1 MDTSDYTDPICPFD
15 LSEWQKEAPVES
27 VPMDRI
33 IAKEDEY
40 LGKNDYAGAERHLLY
55 WLGDAKAGND
65 FRGAF
70 QIENELMG
78 LYRKSGKEKEARAHA
93 ETALQ
98 MALDPRIGAESTGAA
113 TAYINAATVYK
124 TFDRADEGIALF
136 EKARKIYERDLP
148 AGDARLG
155 GLYNNMAL
163 ALTDL
168 GRAEEA
174 LGLYEKAVAWMRK
187 VPGSELEIAISYLNI
202 CDSLMARDARV
213 VNEAGEATTEDDPD
227 ACLVVPPETDREID
241 AYLDRAWA
249 LLHEESVPRNGYYA
263 FVCEK
268 CAPSYDY
275 YGREEQAAEL
285 RKRSEEIY
293 KENREGM

>member
-15 LSEWQKEAPVES
+15 LSEWQKEASVES

-98 MALDPRIGAESTGAA
+98 MARDPRIGAESTGAA

-163 ALTDL
+163 ALTTPGWSMKRGKRRRKTIPTPASWCRL
-168 GRAEEA
+168 KPTARLTLIWTVPGRFS
-174 LGLYEKAVAWMRK
+174 MRK
-187 VPGSELEIAISYLNI
+187 AFRATAIMPLSVKNVRLPMI
-202 CDSLMARDARV
+202 ITGARNRRRSFGNAPKRSTKKT
-213 VNEAGEATTEDDPD
+213 GK
-227 ACLVVPPETDREID
+227 
-241 AYLDRAWA
+241 
-249 LLHEESVPRNGYYA
+249 
-263 FVCEK
+263 VCEDIRAVYQERGSSLK
-268 CAPSYDY
+268 
-275 YGREEQAAEL
+275 GLEL
-285 RKRSEEIY
+285 SRKF
-293 KENREGM
+293 